1 MVIYFAKRL
10 LEMIPTVI
18 GITLIS
24 FFIIHLAPGKPTDI
38 LSELNP
44 KITPEAREKLEKYY
58 GLDKPIIV
66 QYGIWLKR
74 LVKLDFNESFFTDKR
89 PVWKKIKERLPIT
102 ITIFDFGDSFST
114 DKRPVW
120 DKIKERLPITILIN
134 VLSLILVILIAIP
147 IGVSSATHQYSLY
160 DKIATVTVFVGFAIP
175 TFWLSLLLMILF
187 GIYLDW
193 LPISGIKSL
202 NYDTLSTG
210 GKIWDMSS
218 HLILPVLLGA
228 FGGLAGLSRYMRS
241 NMLEVIR
248 ADYITTARAKGLSE
262 RVVIYKH
269 AMRNAL
275 LPVITILGLSV
286 PGLIGG
292 SVIFETIFAIPGMGQ
307 LFYMSVMTRD
317 YPLIMGVLTIGAVL
331 TLIGNLLADA
341 GYAVAD
347 PRIRNR

>member
-1 MVIYFAKRL
+1 MVIYFIKRL
-10 LEMIPTVI
+10 LEMIPTII
-18 GITLIS
+18 GITLVS

-38 LSELNP
+38 LAELNP

-58 GLDKPIIV
+58 GLDKPIIT

-74 LVKLDFNESFFTDKR
+74 VVKL
-89 PVWKKIKERLPIT
+89 
-102 ITIFDFGDSFST
+102 DFGDSFST

-120 DKIKERLPITILIN
+120 DKIKERLPITIIIN

-160 DKIATVTVFVGFAIP
+160 DKITTVAVFVGFAIP
-175 TFWLSLLLMILF
+175 TFWLALLLMIFF

-202 NYDTLSTG
+202 DYDNLSAG
-210 GKIWDMSS
+210 GKVWDMAS
-218 HLILPVLLGA
+218 HLILPVLLEA

-248 ADYITTARAKGLSE
+248 SDYITTARAKGLSE

-307 LFYMSVMTRD
+307 LFYMSVMMRD
-317 YPLIMGVLTIGAVL
+317 YPLIMGILTIGAIL
-331 TLIGNLLADA
+331 TLIGNLLADI

-347 PRIRNR
+347 PRIRTR

>member
-1 MVIYFAKRL
+1 MLIYFIKRL
-10 LEMIPTVI
+10 LEMIPTII
-18 GITLIS
+18 GITLVS

-38 LSELNP
+38 LAELNP

-74 LVKLDFNESFFTDKR
+74 IGKL
-89 PVWKKIKERLPIT
+89 
-102 ITIFDFGDSFST
+102 DFGDSFST

-120 DKIKERLPITILIN
+120 DKIKERLPITIVIN
-134 VLSLILVILIAIP
+134 VLSMILVMLIAIP

-160 DKIATVTVFVGFAIP
+160 DKITTVVVFVGFAIP

-202 NYDTLSTG
+202 NYDSLSAG
-210 GKIWDMSS
+210 GKVWDLAS
-218 HLILPVLLGA
+218 HMILPVLLSA

-248 ADYITTARAKGLSE
+248 ADYITTARAKGLTE

-317 YPLIMGVLTIGAVL
+317 YPLIMGILTIGAIL
-331 TLIGNLLADA
+331 TLIGNLLADI
-341 GYAVAD
+341 GYAATD
-347 PRIRNR
+347 PRIRTR

>member
-10 LEMIPTVI
+10 LEMIPTII

-66 QYGIWLKR
+66 QYGIWIKR
-74 LVKLDFNESFFTDKR
+74 LVKLDFGE
-89 PVWKKIKERLPIT
+89 
-102 ITIFDFGDSFST
+102 SFST

-134 VLSLILVILIAIP
+134 VLSLVLVILIAIP

-160 DKIATVTVFVGFAIP
+160 DKITTVVVFVGFAIP
-175 TFWLSLLLMILF
+175 TFWLALLLMILF

-202 NYDTLSTG
+202 NYDSLSTV
-210 GKIWDMSS
+210 GKIRDMSS
-218 HLILPVLLGA
+218 HLIMPVLLGA

-248 ADYITTARAKGLSE
+248 ADYITAARAKGLSE
-262 RVVIYKH
+262 RAVIYKH

-331 TLIGNLLADA
+331 TLIGNILADA